1 MAAHASAGPELL
13 SLRDLR
19 ELRPLE
25 LAPLLAEET
34 LQWREQLHWDF
45 GRSAELVRRFTEMRG
60 LRGSALISRRGQAVG
75 YCYYIL
81 EQPKG
86 LIGNLFVSEEF
97 RSPENEDM
105 LLGATLKALLAAPVE
120 RIESQLMMCEAGPQL
135 VRRLRALPGG
145 RQLQVFDRHFMMLDL
160 ARGAWIDEPG
170 AIRDVVIEPWSST
183 YQEAT
188 AKMISEVYAG
198 HVDAQI
204 NDQYRSLAGARKF
217 LYNIV
222 QYPGCGNFQVG
233 ASLVAL
239 DRQTGVLCGVCLAS
253 LVGERAGHITQLC
266 VAPRMHGRGLGR
278 ALMNR
283 CVRLMREQGC
293 RSASLTVT
301 SSNGEALRLYL
312 RAGFAAVR
320 HFPACVWE
328 AGAGPSRAA

>member
-1 MAAHASAGPELL
+1 MAANATAGPELL
-13 SLRDLR
+13 GLRDLR
-19 ELRPLE
+19 ELRPLD

-34 LQWREQLHWDF
+34 LQWREQLHWDYA
-45 GRSAELVRRFTEMRG
+45 RSAELVRRFTELRA
-60 LRGSALISRRGQAVG
+60 LRGSALVSRRGQVVG

-86 LIGNLFVSEEF
+86 LLGNLFVAEEF
-97 RSPENEDM
+97 RTPENEDM
-105 LLGATLKALLAAPVE
+105 LLGATLKTLLAAPVD
-120 RIESQLMMCEAGPQL
+120 RIESQLMLLEAGP
-135 VRRLRALPGG
+135 RLLSRFRTLPGG
-145 RQLQVFDRHFMMLDL
+145 RQLKVFDRHFMMFDL
-160 ARGAWIDEPG
+160 GQTALPEEQPVG
-170 AIRDVVIEPWSST
+170 RDVRFEPWSST

-188 AKMISEVYAG
+188 ARMISEVYAG

-222 QYPGCGNFQVG
+222 QYPGCGAFQVG
-233 ASLVAL
+233 ASLVAV
-239 DRQTGVLCGVCLAS
+239 DRETGVLCGVCLAS

-266 VAPRMHGRGLGR
+266 VAPRMQGRGLGR
-278 ALMNR
+278 ALVTR
-283 CVRLMREQGC
+283 CLRLMQEQGG

-312 RAGFAAVR
+312 RAGFMAVR

-328 AGAGPSRAA
+328 VSRPA

>member
-1 MAAHASAGPELL
+1 MAANATAGPDVLG
-13 SLRDLR
+13 LRDLR
-19 ELRPLE
+19 ELRPLD

-34 LQWREQLHWDF
+34 LQWREQLHWDYS
-45 GRSAELVRRFTEMRG
+45 RSADLVRRFTELRA
-60 LRGSALISRRGQAVG
+60 LRGSALVSRRGQVVG

-86 LIGNLFVSEEF
+86 LLGDLFVSEEF
-97 RSPENEDM
+97 RAPENEDM
-105 LLGATLKALLAAPVE
+105 LLGATLKALLAAPVQ
-120 RIESQLMMCEAGPQL
+120 RIESQLMMFDAGPQL
-135 VRRLRALPGG
+135 VRRFRALPGG
-145 RQLQVFDRHFMMLDL
+145 RQLQVFDRHFMMFDL
-160 ARGAWIDEPG
+160 RQAAVPDETHVG
-170 AIRDVVIEPWSST
+170 RDVVFEPWSST

-188 AKMISEVYAG
+188 AKMISEVYAS

-222 QYPGCGNFQVG
+222 QYPGCGAFQVG
-233 ASLVAL
+233 ASAVAL

-253 LVGERAGHITQLC
+253 LVGEHAGHITQLC
-266 VAPRMHGRGLGR
+266 VAPRMQGRGLGR
-278 ALMNR
+278 ALVSR
-283 CVRLMREQGC
+283 CLRLMQEQGC

-312 RAGFAAVR
+312 RAGFVAVR

-328 AGAGPSRAA
+328 ASRPA